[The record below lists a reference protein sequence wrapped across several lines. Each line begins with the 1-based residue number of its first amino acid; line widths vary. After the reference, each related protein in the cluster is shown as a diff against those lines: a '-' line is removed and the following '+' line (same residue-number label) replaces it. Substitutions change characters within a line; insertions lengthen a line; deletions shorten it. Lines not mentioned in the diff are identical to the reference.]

1 MKIDMHQLYNLKV
14 VSMKGD
20 CCSHSTSNDHNALLT
35 PQPGVT
41 YPDDGGLKS
50 SKWSH
55 WETMVP
61 YLVSTV
67 TSDSSLCMERSFKGV
82 LASYKQEFYTWLP
95 VLLKSLNFRLKP
107 SLELK
112 QHLKQQL
119 FKGGFQFKR
128 IHYCILLPL

>member
-14 VSMKGD
+14 VSTKGD
-20 CCSHSTSNDHNALLT
+20 RCSLSTNDHNALLT

-41 YPDDGGLKS
+41 YLDDGGLKS

-55 WETMVP
+55 WETMDP

-67 TSDSSLCMERSFKGV
+67 TSDSSLCMKRSFKGV
-82 LASYKQEFYTWLP
+82 LASYKQEFYAWLP
-95 VLLKSLNFRLKP
+95 VLLKSGFLKP
-107 SLELK
+107 TLELNR
-112 QHLKQQL
+112 LKQQL
-119 FKGGFQFKR
+119 FKGGFHFKK